1 MARHHRQDAGE
12 SLTMQGLF
20 SWSSKVAVF
29 TAVMVAVGNG
39 LSALS
44 IGLAKVGQVGLDLSH
59 VATFI
64 AAIYGG
70 PAIGF
75 LTGLLGGIVPGI
87 HFGPLGGL
95 AWLGLIGLPIGK
107 SLTGL
112 TAGFLYNILGVSRR
126 SKPSL
131 LTVPVVLASYVPE
144 CLFTIFFFLALVPLF
159 LGPAPWLTAS
169 LLVSILVKAW
179 IEVALMSIFLSAL
192 TGNQGFT
199 AFVSSFFTERK
210 VRYTGVPA

>member
-1 MARHHRQDAGE
+1 MLRQFRWDSRA
-12 SLTMQGLF
+12 
-20 SWSSKVAVF
+20 VAF
-29 TAVMVAVGNG
+29 TAMMVALGNG

-44 IGLAKVGQVGLDLSH
+44 IGLAKVGQIGLDLSH

-70 PAIGF
+70 PVLGF

-112 TAGFLYNILGVSRR
+112 TTGGLYRLLKVSRR
-126 SKPSL
+126 TKPSL
-131 LTVPVVLASYVPE
+131 LTIPVVLVGYIPE
-144 CLFTIFFFLALVPLF
+144 CLFTVFFFLALVPRF
-159 LGPAPWLTAS
+159 LGPLPWLTVS
-169 LLVSILVKAW
+169 VLISILVKAW
-179 IEVALMSIFLSAL
+179 IEIALMSAFMGAL
-192 TGNQGFT
+192 TGSAGFT
-199 AFVSSFFTERK
+199 TFVTSFFTVRK
-210 VRYTGVPA
+210 SQ